1 MPLSIKDPEA
11 DRLAREVARIT
22 GETITQAVVTS
33 LRDRLARE
41 QQARSRNIDAVLEEA
56 RAIADHFASLPVLD
70 NRSENEILGYDE
82 NGLPT

>member
-11 DRLAREVARIT
+11 DRLAREVARLT
-22 GETITQAVVTS
+22 GETITQAIVTS
-33 LRDRLARE
+33 LRARLAKE
-41 QQARSRNIDAVLEEA
+41 QARTRNIDAVLAEA

-70 NRSENEILGYDE
+70 DRSADEILGYDG

>member
-1 MPLSIKDPEA
+1 MALSIKDPDA

-41 QQARSRNIDAVLEEA
+41 QARSRNIDAVLEEA

-70 NRSENEILGYDE
+70 DRSADEVLGYDE